1 MSGVGSSY
9 VAAEFTVVETG
20 VSENAP
26 IILGHP
32 FLATIK
38 AVIYTDTVKII
49 FIINGKKEIFSFKNN
64 ILRTPAHPRYPY
76 RQEYKLTVEKKRR
89 DRRRKKEQS
98 PSTTRGESLDDQY
111 NSRGESL
118 DDQYNSIRKQEPI
131 SFTTAAKVRR
141 RWSPIN
147 PLLHQSMKLPTSCL
161 RHGIGHQLNV

>member
-89 DRRRKKEQS
+89 DRRRKKNNHPRLHVEKVWMINTIQS
-98 PSTTRGESLDDQY
+98 ENKNLFLSPLLPKLDDA
-111 NSRGESL
+111 GVP
-118 DDQYNSIRKQEPI
+118 SIHC
-131 SFTTAAKVRR
+131 S
-141 RWSPIN
+141 IN
-147 PLLHQSMKLPTSCL
+147 Q
-161 RHGIGHQLNV
+161 